1 MLNGYKFKISY
12 YINEDGKLYAS
23 SNPKTGHYVI
33 DITNKDDSVSFTLH
47 NTIKIE
53 NIKFTLEFDYNFNE
67 DSWFF
72 ANGYQSWTLSRE
84 YGKNDIQKGLNYFAK
99 NVEYFTKGSRSGDYN
114 FALYNNKVGFFHS
127 FSYGYVR
134 NGNTLDLFGSL
145 CERTGYTII
154 YADMVNN
161 KIIIEKDLEG
171 LTLKAGKTYEVMNIF
186 YCKDEYNAA
195 FDKYFKALEMPT
207 PRIKQKIGYTS
218 WYNYYNKIN
227 ENIIDRDLESLAK
240 SPVKMDI
247 FQVDDG
253 YQTAVGDWLS
263 IDPVKFPQ
271 GMAKVAEAIHNK
283 DMLAG
288 IWLAPFNAQRSSKIA
303 HEHKDWLIN
312 DDKGYHFMAGMNW
325 GGYYTLDFYNPE
337 VREYIKKVFN
347 IVLNDWKYDMV
358 KLDFLFS
365 VAIIPY
371 GNRTRGQIMCDAV
384 DFLRE
389 CCGLKLMLGCGVPL
403 FPAFGKFDFCRIGA
417 DQALTWEKNNYFTTY
432 NNEIV
437 STPNAITNTIFR
449 RHLDGRAFCNDPDV
463 FLLRDTNIK
472 TSFAQRKLLAK
483 LNKVFGNLL
492 FMSDNIGDYN
502 EDQMNV
508 FKDTLDGAKKQV
520 ISSEYKTAELIEIK
534 YIENE
539 KEYELTFNI
548 NTGEIVSGSID

>member
-1 MLNGYKFKISY
+1 MLNSYKFKISY
-12 YINEDGKLYAS
+12 LNEDKLYAS

-33 DITNKDDSVSFTLH
+33 DITDKDNSVAFCLR
-47 NTIKIE
+47 NTVKME
-53 NIKFTLEFDYNFNE
+53 HLKFTLEFDYDFAENAK
-67 DSWFF
+67 FF
-72 ANGYQSWTLSRE
+72 ANGYQSWSYSRE
-84 YGKNDIQKGLNYFAK
+84 YGKSDMQKGLNYFAK
-99 NVEYFTKGSRSGDYN
+99 NVEYFTKGSRSGDYK

-145 CERTGYTII
+145 CEKTGFTII

-186 YCKDEYNAA
+186 YCKDEYDTA
-195 FDKYFKALEMPT
+195 FDKYFRTLDIPT
-207 PRIKQKIGYTS
+207 PRIKQKVGYTS
-218 WYNYYNKIN
+218 WYNYYSKIN
-227 ENIIDRDLESLAK
+227 QDIIDRDLESLSK
-240 SPVKMDI
+240 GPVKMDI

-263 IDPVKFPQ
+263 VDSVKFPQ
-271 GMAKVAEAIHNK
+271 GMAKVAESIHSK

-312 DDKGYHFMAGMNW
+312 DDKNYHYVAGMNW

-347 IVLNDWKYDMV
+347 TVLNEWKYDMV

-371 GNRTRGQIMCDAV
+371 GNRTRGQIMCEAV

-417 DQALTWEKNNYFTTY
+417 DQALSWVKNNYFTTY

-437 STPNAITNTIFR
+437 STPNAVTNSIFR

-472 TSFAQRKLLAK
+472 TTFEQRKLLAK
-483 LNKVFGNLL
+483 LNKIFGNLL

-502 EDQMNV
+502 EAQTAV
-508 FKDTLDGAKKQV
+508 FKDTLDGAKKKV
-520 ISSEYKTAELIEIK
+520 ISAEYTAQDIIQIK
-534 YIENE
+534 YLENE
-539 KEYELTFNI
+539 KEYNLTFNI
-548 NTGEIVSGSID
+548 DTGAILSGSID